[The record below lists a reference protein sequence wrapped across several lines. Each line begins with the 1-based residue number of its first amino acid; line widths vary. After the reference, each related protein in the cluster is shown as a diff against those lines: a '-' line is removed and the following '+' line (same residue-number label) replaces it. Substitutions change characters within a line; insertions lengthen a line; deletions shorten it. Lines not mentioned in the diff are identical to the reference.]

1 MIFSFCVVVC
11 NIFPFLQYVLGWMM
25 AFKLSLASV
34 SVLAEVI
41 GSTLLSCLLLYT
53 SLDLGITQS
62 HILQSGYIVKE
73 KKKSLM
79 SLGSRG
85 STILFNPTQL
95 YRSLFFKL
103 WNWHWTGKSFQN
115 FLVDKLASKGSY
127 KNK

>member
-1 MIFSFCVVVC
+1 
-11 NIFPFLQYVLGWMM
+11 M

-73 KKKSLM
+73 KKRV
-79 SLGSRG
+79 LGALEAGGQPFFS
-85 STILFNPTQL
+85 ILLNCIDLCSSNFGIDIGQEKV
-95 YRSLFFKL
+95 FKI
-103 WNWHWTGKSFQN
+103 
-115 FLVDKLASKGSY
+115 FL
-127 KNK
+127 